1 MLSHFG
7 SSNHL
12 DAACVEA
19 LSDALSVW
27 GDNKGAIVV
36 VSHDRHFCDK
46 ITFTHVATVQDG
58 KFTLEEREVRASDWF
73 VAGMSAA
80 TSVGSTTDV
89 ASSQNSASSDG
100 NSATTASSKPKKELD
115 PKLRKA
121 AYNAPKRIQ
130 KLEGMIADAEGQ
142 IATLDE
148 NMLQHGKDVEKLVE
162 WNQKKQ
168 KLQEKIETYMA
179 EWNELEELLA
189 KVAELTA

>member
-1 MLSHFG
+1 
-7 SSNHL
+7 
-12 DAACVEA
+12 VEA
-19 LSDALSVW
+19 LSEALSVW
-27 GDNKGAIVV
+27 GENKGAIVV

-80 TSVGSTTDV
+80 TSVGSAAAVDGSSMGA
-89 ASSQNSASSDG
+89 ASND
-100 NSATTASSKPKKELD
+100 SATAASTKSKKELD

-168 KLQEKIETYMA
+168 KLQEKIESYMV
-179 EWNELEELLA
+179 EWNELEDLLA
-189 KVAELTA
+189 KVAELTES